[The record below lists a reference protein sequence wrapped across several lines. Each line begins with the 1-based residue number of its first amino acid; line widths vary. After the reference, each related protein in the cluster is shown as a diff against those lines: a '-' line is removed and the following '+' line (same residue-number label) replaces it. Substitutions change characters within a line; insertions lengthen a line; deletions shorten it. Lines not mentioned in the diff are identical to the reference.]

1 MKSYKELQ
9 AEIKELQDR
18 AEKMREAEVQKAIEE
33 IRQKMAEY
41 GISVQDLGGGRR
53 GRKAGASGVV
63 KPKYRN
69 PETGDTW
76 TGRGK
81 PPRWIAG
88 KDKEQYLIK

>member
-9 AEIKELQDR
+9 AEIHQLQAQ
-18 AEKMREAEVQKAIEE
+18 AEKQRVSEIQGAIQE

-41 GISVQDLGGGRR
+41 GISIQDLSGGTRA
-53 GRKAGASGVV
+53 RKTGATGTV

-88 KDKEQYLIK
+88 RDKDQYLIK

>member
-9 AEIKELQDR
+9 AEIQQLQAQ
-18 AEKMREAEVQKAIEE
+18 AEKQRVSEIQGAIQE

-41 GISVQDLGGGRR
+41 GISMQDLAGGARV
-53 GRKAGASGVV
+53 RKSGTTSTV

-88 KDKEQYLIK
+88 KDKDQYLIK